1 MIDWDDKEL
10 PIITQAELLGLNRSS
25 LYYKPVE
32 PSPEEI
38 FIKHKI
44 DEIYTK
50 HPYFGSRRITVVLNN
65 SGLTINRK
73 AVHVYGKIK
82 VQSFA
87 KEKCR
92 VLH

>member
-10 PIITQAELLGLNRSS
+10 PITTQAQLLGLNRTS

-44 DEIYTK
+44 DEIYTNI
-50 HPYFGSRRITVVLNN
+50 PIL
-65 SGLTINRK
+65 GL
-73 AVHVYGKIK
+73 GELLL
-82 VQSFA
+82 F
-87 KEKCR
+87 
-92 VLH
+92 